1 MISNAFLKYGAAF
14 FFSFLLISATQNHNP
29 KKLIRVLMVDGYSN
43 HDWKQTSSLT
53 KSILEES
60 GRFTVDVSTAPATT
74 NEDTLAVW
82 NPEFN
87 NYDVVIQNSNNISN
101 RNL

>member
-1 MISNAFLKYGAAF
+1 MILKSLFKYCAACFFIILLFGATA
-14 FFSFLLISATQNHNP
+14 NHP
-29 KKLIRVLMVDGYSN
+29 HKKPIRVLIVDGYSN

-60 GRFTVDVSTAPATT
+60 KLFSVDISTAPATT
-74 NEDTLAVW
+74 NEDSLAKW

-87 NYDVVIQNSNNISN
+87 NYDVVI
-101 RNL
+101 